1 MKKRQWS
8 LKVLKVKVG
17 TLYHLYFILKSLS
30 KQADK
35 INISSSITV
44 INIINENGRHVE
56 GLYWTKF

>member
-1 MKKRQWS
+1 M
-8 LKVLKVKVG
+8 LKVKVG
-17 TLYHLYFILKSLS
+17 TLCHLYFILKSLS

-56 GLYWTKF
+56 GLY